1 MKKRN
6 FTKACAALLALLAVM
21 SALFACSDGE
31 TAEETLPDETY
42 GGLPEYDVENIGSYI
57 KPFEYKGLT
66 VTLAEGET
74 AQGKLWAVIS
84 ENVEI
89 VSYPEAQ
96 VNYYA
101 EQERAKY
108 RYFASR
114 DGIEYDK
121 ILEGLGVTEESIIAT
136 AKALVKDDL
145 ILEYIINDAG
155 ISLSEGEKQQYFDK
169 YAEKYVEI
177 YGYNKEYVSANMAEQ
192 IYDSMLYDKTMEF
205 LVLNNT
211 VQTNKSK

>member
-1 MKKRN
+1 MKKQR
-6 FTKACAALLALLAVM
+6 FVSFCAALIGLFAVM
-21 SALFACSDGE
+21 SVLFACSDGE
-31 TAEETLPDETY
+31 MSEETFPEETY
-42 GGLPEYDVENIGSYI
+42 GGLPEYDVENIESYI

-74 AQGKLWAVIS
+74 AQEKLWVEIS

-89 VSYPEAQ
+89 ISYPEAQ

-121 ILEGLGVTEESIIAT
+121 ILEGLGVTEESIILS
-136 AKALVKDDL
+136 AKALVKVDL
-145 ILEYIINDAG
+145 ILEYIIKDAG
-155 ISLSEGEKQQYFDK
+155 IVLSDEEKQLHFDK

-177 YGYNKEYVSANMAEQ
+177 YGYNREYVSANMAEQ
-192 IYDSMLYDKTMEF
+192 IYGSMLYDKTMEF

-211 VQTNKSK
+211 VQTNQSK